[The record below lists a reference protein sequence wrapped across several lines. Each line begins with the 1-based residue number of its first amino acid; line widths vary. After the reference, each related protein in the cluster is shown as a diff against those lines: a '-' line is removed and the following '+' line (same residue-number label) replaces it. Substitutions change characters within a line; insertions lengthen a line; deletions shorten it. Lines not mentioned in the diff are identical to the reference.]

1 MSRHLHP
8 VALGGLAALALLHAA
23 SPAFAKAE
31 FSVESEVRLGY
42 DVNPFLTAGNDL
54 ASPYVKGSVNP
65 RLTQTDSQGQTTLDA
80 YIDRTE
86 YLKRYGGT
94 NEYGAELATQRKVS
108 PKLSVYG
115 SLRYDSE
122 VIGLGDDEVT
132 GQPTDAV
139 DVNLI
144 GLRRRADTYSAS
156 GGWEYQATPKDTIS
170 ANGGYTMTRYGNS
183 PAGND
188 TDNIGGS
195 LAWKHAINART
206 KIGVRGSVYRIDYD
220 TPGLSTLIMQP
231 TVTFSTLLSATW
243 KLDLSAGVTFSDLS
257 VPAPL
262 MDSRKTGFAASAQ
275 LCHTGAKDYFCLFGD
290 RSVSASGVGGTV
302 VRDQIGVTYRRSL
315 DERLGFVWNGT
326 YARSQSQAG
335 GIGTRHYVSGRAGL
349 DWQVARNLKIG
360 AEGRYRDIY
369 GQGFPVKAD
378 IGGDIYATI
387 QLQGR

>member
-1 MSRHLHP
+1 MSRPRRHLGP
-8 VALGGLAALALLHAA
+8 AATALFALALPG

-31 FSVESEVRLGY
+31 FSVDTEVRLGY
-42 DVNPFLTAGNDL
+42 DLNPFLTAGDDL
-54 ASPYVKGSVNP
+54 ASPLVKASVNP
-65 RLTQTDSQGQTTLDA
+65 RLTQTDAQGKTTLDG
-80 YIDRTE
+80 YYDRTE
-86 YLKRYGGT
+86 YLKHYGGT
-94 NEYGAELATQRKVS
+94 DEYGAELATQRRIT
-108 PKLSVYG
+108 PKFSVYA

-122 VIGLGDDEVT
+122 VIGFGDDEVT

-144 GLRRRADTYSAS
+144 GLRRRADTYTAS

-170 ANGGYTMTRYGNS
+170 ANGGYTMTRYANA

-195 LAWKHAINART
+195 LAWKHAIDGRT
-206 KIGVRGSVYRIDYD
+206 KIGLRGSVYRIDYD

-243 KLDLSAGVTFSDLS
+243 KLDLSLGVSFSDLS
-257 VPAPL
+257 VPAPRT
-262 MDSRKTGFAASAQ
+262 DSKKTGLSASAQ
-275 LCHTGAKDYFCLFGD
+275 LCHTGAKDHFCLVGD

-302 VRDQIGVTYRRSL
+302 ERDQIGVTYRRSL
-315 DERLGFVWNGT
+315 DERLAFNWNGT
-326 YARSQSQAG
+326 YARSKSQLG
-335 GIGTRHYVSGRAGL
+335 SIGTRHYVSGRAGL
-349 DWQVARNLKIG
+349 DWRVARNISIG

-369 GQGFPVKAD
+369 GQGVPVKAD
-378 IGGDIYATI
+378 LGGDVYAKI